1 MNKNSKETP
10 PKRSSQ
16 GFLSVIYLITPITFS
31 IIFASLFHQPVFA
44 DTLSSPT
51 FEIQMST
58 VNITGGQKSSPSF
71 KLSDTVGQTAQGQFD
86 STGYTIKAGFQYIN
100 SITPFTFKISNL
112 DLDYGSLVPGTPS
125 ILTNILTVTTGS
137 AYGYSVKAIED
148 HSLRLINGTSTIPD
162 TSCDIALTCTP
173 TDATPWTDN
182 TSYGFG
188 FNIQG
193 TDAIISDFVDST
205 YFRPFP
211 IQNVDDP
218 TAIMTRVGIATDSAA
233 TVTYKINISGSQAAG
248 TYQNNITY
256 IAIPAF

>member
-1 MNKNSKETP
+1 MTN
-10 PKRSSQ
+10 SSQ
-16 GFLSVIYLITPITFS
+16 KTLLKYRSPSFSSVIYLITTTISSFFFLS
-31 IIFASLFHQPVFA
+31 FFHQIAFA
-44 DTLSSPT
+44 ETLTSPT

-58 VNITGGQKSSPSF
+58 INITGGQKSSTSF
-71 KLSDTVGQTAQGQFD
+71 KLSDTVGQTIQGQFD
-86 STGYTIKAGFQYIN
+86 SNGYTIKAGFQYIN
-100 SITPFTFKISNL
+100 SVTPFTFKISNL
-112 DLDYGSLVPGTPS
+112 DLDFGTLVPGTPS

-148 HSLRLINGTSTIPD
+148 HSLRLLNAPTTIPD

-182 TSYGFG
+182 TKYGFG

-193 TDAIISDFVDST
+193 TDAIVSDFVDST

-211 IQNVDDP
+211 IQNIDDP
-218 TAIMTRVGIATDSAA
+218 TSIMTRVGVATDSAA
-233 TVTYKINISGSQAAG
+233 TVTYKTNISGSQAAG

-256 IAIPAF
+256 IAIPSF